1 MGRYIVRSLKYLLF
15 ISVLYIAL
23 VWLMSVT
30 SYSEKVDMWL
40 LLESQLRSEQGT
52 LLIVA
57 FIALAIFY
65 PRFGFMRRK
74 VEGVDITRDRIRID
88 NAMRVYGFMFVG
100 MEGEALVYRANGVI
114 KRLSF
119 MYEDRVEVRVVDGG
133 VEIDGIRRAVAR
145 IAFQLSAYIDN
156 SRFEDKE

>member
-88 NAMRVYGFMFVG
+88 NAMRV
-100 MEGEALVYRANGVI
+100 
-114 KRLSF
+114 
-119 MYEDRVEVRVVDGG
+119 
-133 VEIDGIRRAVAR
+133 
-145 IAFQLSAYIDN
+145 
-156 SRFEDKE
+156 

>member
-100 MEGEALVYRANGVI
+100 MEGETLVYRANGVI

>member
-100 MEGEALVYRANGVI
+100 MEGEALVYRADGVI

>member
-1 MGRYIVRSLKYLLF
+1 MGRYIIRSLKYLLF

-100 MEGEALVYRANGVI
+100 MEGETLVYRANGVI